1 MIFMRQLANLKSRRT
16 GANRGSAAGFT
27 LLELMIVI
35 FIIIVLLGMAAMRY
49 DRALVRSRE
58 AVLKNDLF
66 VIREA
71 IDQFTLDKQ
80 AAPQSIEDLHNAG
93 YLPRV
98 PVDPM
103 TQAADWVPDYD
114 NVVMSPDQ
122 VTTGITDV
130 HSASPR
136 SSPFEGTPY
145 NTW

>member
-1 MIFMRQLANLKSRRT
+1 MRQLANLQSRRT
-16 GANRGSAAGFT
+16 RAKRGFAAGFT
-27 LLELMIVI
+27 LIEMMIVI
-35 FIIIVLLGMAAMRY
+35 AIIVILLGMAAVRY
-49 DRALVRSRE
+49 DRSIVRARE

-66 VIREA
+66 VMRQA
-71 IDQFTLDKQ
+71 IDQYTLDKQ
-80 AAPQSIEDLHNAG
+80 AAPQSIDDLHNAG

-130 HSASPR
+130 HSASTR
-136 SSPFEGTPY
+136 TSPFENTPY

>member
-1 MIFMRQLANLKSRRT
+1 MNRLVQFEKVTLRRRT
-16 GANRGSAAGFT
+16 AKESGAGFT
-27 LLELMIVI
+27 LIELMIVI
-35 FIIIVLLGMAAMRY
+35 FIILILLGMAAMRY
-49 DRALVRSRE
+49 DRSVVRARE

-71 IDQFTLDKQ
+71 IDQYTLDKQ
-80 AAPQSIEDLHNAG
+80 AAPQSVDDLHTAG

-103 TQAADWVPDYD
+103 TQAADWVPEYD

-130 HSASPR
+130 HSASTR
-136 SSPFEGTPY
+136 ASLDGTPY

>member
-16 GANRGSAAGFT
+16 GAKRGLAAGFT
-27 LLELMIVI
+27 LLEMMIVI

-58 AVLKNDLF
+58 AVLKNNLF
-66 VIREA
+66 VMRQA
-71 IDQFTLDKQ
+71 IDQYTLDKQ
-80 AAPQSIEDLHNAG
+80 AAPQSIDDLHSAG
-93 YLPRV
+93 YLPKV

-136 SSPFEGTPY
+136 TSPFENTPY

>member
-1 MIFMRQLANLKSRRT
+1 MRRFANSRSRRL
-16 GANRGSAAGFT
+16 GAKPGLAAGFT

-49 DRALVRSRE
+49 DRALVRARE
-58 AVLKNDLF
+58 SVLKNDLF
-66 VIREA
+66 VMRQA
-71 IDQFTLDKQ
+71 IDQYTLDKQ
-80 AAPQSIEDLHNAG
+80 AAPQSIDDLHSAG

-130 HSASPR
+130 HSASTR
-136 SSPFEGTPY
+136 TSPFENTPY